1 MSSWWRRSES
11 NRLAA
16 GAGRCTCP
24 HAPPMMLLIL
34 TLAGCNGTLPPVPRE
49 TLVPIAVPCLD
60 KLPDQPAFLADS
72 DLAKLDDFRFVI
84 ELRRD
89 QLELRGHVEILTAT
103 LRACLK

>member
-1 MSSWWRRSES
+1 
-11 NRLAA
+11 
-16 GAGRCTCP
+16 
-24 HAPPMMLLIL
+24 MMFLIL
-34 TLAGCNGTLPPVPRE
+34 TLAGCNGTLPPPPKV
-49 TLVPIAVPCLD
+49 TLVPVPIACLD

-89 QLELRGHVEILTAT
+89 QLELRSFVAVQDAT